1 MNSIPSAAAFS
12 RRRFLQRL
20 GGGFGAVALEGMLRQ
35 EARAM
40 GRAAVDPL
48 APFAPRVPDFI
59 PRAKSVIFLCMVGGP
74 SPVDT
79 FDYKPALRKLHGQP
93 LPDSIR

>member
-1 MNSIPSAAAFS
+1 MNSISSPSTFS

-40 GRAAVDPL
+40 SRTAVDPL
-48 APFAPRVPDFI
+48 APFAPRMPDFT
-59 PRAKSVIFLCMVGGP
+59 PR
-74 SPVDT
+74 
-79 FDYKPALRKLHGQP
+79 
-93 LPDSIR
+93 